1 MATKRV
7 LIGGSFAPPID
18 SQKLDQYEALAQD
31 ADRRVKEYMLDLV
44 KMLRVFWETG
54 ESEESPQKATLG
66 HMITPLEDQEIERI
80 WDVVPWPEECDVIG
94 TVFDQLPNGE
104 LRNAAYHLLWY
115 ARELAADREP
125 TTSDKVNLA

>member
-7 LIGGSFAPPID
+7 LVGGSFAPPLTAD
-18 SQKLDQYEALAQD
+18 KLDDYAALAET
-31 ADRRVKEYMLDLV
+31 ADRRVKEYMLELV
-44 KMLRVFWETG
+44 NMLRVFWQTG
-54 ESEESPQKATLG
+54 ESTAESETTPLG
-66 HMITPLEDQEIERI
+66 HPITPLEEAEIERI
-80 WDVVPWPEECDVIG
+80 WDVVPWPEECDVMGQI
-94 TVFDQLPNGE
+94 FDALPNGE